1 MALQKYVRQ
10 LRPIQ
15 EKYTN
20 HVEQV
25 QTYLTESNTEQ
36 DLVEKTITVEF
47 NKLKGS
53 KNPIK
58 DALLDAKEYSTI
70 KPELVE
76 IGKKV
81 ANTLYST
88 DSSIGILKHLGRGDN
103 ATNYYKSLYGVDA
116 KDTTPKTDIGD
127 GGENNLSLKEAAGA
141 QLMSPKG
148 EESTGIVKSAVDRYI
163 SSGGEIDA
171 TKAIDLLSN
180 TLDSL
185 AVKEMVL
192 TVGGGKVKG
201 SKDAF
206 QNWYY
211 DKSDRRALLAKKEKN
226 KKKQDEHM
234 KAELS
239 VHKITKTDRNYKK
252 KLIKGITAL
261 SRNDL
266 RNKYFKAF
274 VGSEYSVKGFVIPD
288 KYLKTDNDKA
298 LVKDN
303 KMLKD
308 KIVEILDVA
317 IKQKEFLKNLSTEFK
332 TNKEFATYVVYEAAS
347 GHAKFT
353 GKVKETPPY
362 TGSENS
368 VAKRL
373 MTYDAKTGGVKL
385 EDIWDWSKKS
395 GSLLVDNLQID
406 FKSSR
411 TSRAGYTKFAISID
425 KQSIPL
431 VNDYKMSFYNENIQ
445 NTYQTLESIIHDE
458 YANIYSSLNSTI
470 IDLQKL
476 DEGILDFVKKGFTSA
491 KEAIVKVGQ
500 KIREILTKFLT
511 AVFNKFT
518 NIVKNLFSKNPNEAL
533 EFLGI
538 DFNISGMKVFE

>member
-1 MALQKYVRQ
+1 MLRKYVRQ
-10 LRPIQ
+10 LRPTQ
-15 EKYTN
+15 ENYIAPVIKI
-20 HVEQV
+20 HS
-25 QTYLTESNTEQ
+25 LLMESDTEQ

-53 KNPIK
+53 KNPIN
-58 DALLDAKEYSTI
+58 DALLDEKEYSKI
-70 KPELVE
+70 KPSLVE
-76 IGKKV
+76 TGRKV
-81 ANTLYST
+81 ANTLYKK
-88 DSSIGILKHLGRGDN
+88 DSSIGILKHLGRGAN
-103 ATNYYKSLYGVDA
+103 AKNYYGSLYGVEA

-148 EESTGIVKSAVDRYI
+148 EESTGLVKSAVDRYT
-163 SSGGEIDA
+163 SAGGKVDA
-171 TKAIDLLSN
+171 SKAINLLSDE
-180 TLDSL
+180 LDNL

-192 TVGGGKVKG
+192 TVGGGKIKG

-206 QNWYY
+206 QDWYFN
-211 DKSDRRALLAKKEKN
+211 KSDRRKELAKKEKDLE
-226 KKKQDEHM
+226 KQNRHM

-239 VHKITKTDRNYKK
+239 VHKITTQDKKYKD
-252 KLIKGITAL
+252 KLIKGITPL
-261 SRNDL
+261 SKDDL
-266 RNKYFKAF
+266 RNKYFKSF
-274 VGSEYSVKGFVIPD
+274 VGSEYSIKGFVIPD
-288 KYLKTDNDKA
+288 SYLKTDNDRA

-303 KMLKD
+303 KKLQQKV
-308 KIVEILDVA
+308 VEILDVA
-317 IKQKEFLKNLSTEFK
+317 IKQKEFLKNLSNEFK
-332 TNKEFATYVVYEAAS
+332 TNNEFAKYVIYEAAS
-347 GHAKFT
+347 GHTKFT
-353 GKVKETPPY
+353 GDVKEKPPY
-362 TGSENS
+362 SGSNNS